1 MGKCILFP
9 AAERKFDRLAGP
21 PGEIMLARDVDMPLS
36 KTMGCS
42 VLSMK
47 QASLP
52 WTVKYDEYFY
62 CLEGELSLHVGDK
75 TTVMEPGDG
84 VWIPDNT
91 KLVYEAKD
99 SAKVIVAL
107 YPVDW
112 KEKADDQPGEAHP
125 LKLVKPGDRVF
136 KPLEV
141 ESPGMVLCR
150 DAGPEVSVTMVCG
163 LSTFENARIPW
174 TMRYDEYFYCIEGRM
189 RFREGDEVHETGPGD
204 AIWLPDGAEIVY
216 EADEKTTVV
225 FAVYPIDWRK
235 RAGLE

>member
-9 AAERKFDRLAGP
+9 AAERKFEHLAGP
-21 PGEIMLARDVDMPLS
+21 PGEVKVARDTNGLS
-36 KTMGCS
+36 KTMTCG
-42 VLSMK
+42 VVSM
-47 QASLP
+47 SDCNLP

-62 CLEGELSLHVGDK
+62 GLKGTLLLHVGDK
-75 TTVMEPGDG
+75 TYAVGPGDG

-91 KLVYEAKD
+91 KLVYEAKGT
-99 SAKVIVAL
+99 AELMVAI
-107 YPVDW
+107 YPFDW
-112 KEKADDQPGEAHP
+112 QDKADDKPGEELP
-125 LKLVKPGDRVF
+125 LKLVKPADRVF
-136 KPLEV
+136 KPLEI

-150 DAGPEVSVTMVCG
+150 DAGPEVSTTMVCG

-189 RFREGDEVHETGPGD
+189 RFREGDEVHEIGPHD
-204 AIWLPDGAEIVY
+204 AIWLPDGVEIVY
-216 EADEKTTVV
+216 EADEKATVA